1 MTIMPERQPKKKA
14 ISICHFRFHLG
25 RLWLFWDWDFFL
37 VLLFRER
44 FCVFSPAS
52 KFRWNFF
59 RFAEIVAMKWLS
71 GKVQKKR
78 RSSNE
83 NSACC
88 HVCSRFSPRTSR
100 RDMKAGNV
108 LKETERSSLLYGNPE
123 SAQGDKTISE
133 LLSGPVDVTSYS
145 RELQFG
151 IESFYK
157 AHRDGTNSISPRKF
171 LSNFFLPLALIDL
184 VN

>member
-1 MTIMPERQPKKKA
+1 MMPERQPKKKA

-123 SAQGDKTISE
+123 SAQGAPKEIK
-133 LLSGPVDVTSYS
+133 
-145 RELQFG
+145 Q
-151 IESFYK
+151 
-157 AHRDGTNSISPRKF
+157 F
-171 LSNFFLPLALIDL
+171 LSCFQDLLTWRLIQENCNLALNPFTKLTEMARIQFHLASSYPTSFFLLL
-184 VN
+184 